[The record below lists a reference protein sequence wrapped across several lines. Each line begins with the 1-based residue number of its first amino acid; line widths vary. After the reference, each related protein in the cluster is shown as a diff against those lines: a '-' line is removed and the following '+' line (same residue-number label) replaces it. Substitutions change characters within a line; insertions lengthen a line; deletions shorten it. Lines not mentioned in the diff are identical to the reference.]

1 MTLKKKLQKERFDL
15 SIEGDKSAVLKLL
28 QKKPR
33 NKYGA
38 IKKKYNGVT
47 YHSTKEARYAMFLD
61 RKIQAKEVERWER
74 QIVFKLMVGGVFI
87 ANYILD
93 FQVWYMDGTVKY
105 IDVKGMKKGQAFY
118 VFQIKQKLMKALYNI
133 EVELS

>member
-1 MTLKKKLQKERFDL
+1 
-15 SIEGDKSAVLKLL
+15 
-28 QKKPR
+28 
-33 NKYGA
+33 
-38 IKKKYNGVT
+38 
-47 YHSTKEARYAMFLD
+47 MFLD